1 MNKQHIIK
9 TIQQAKPEHMD
20 WIKQGHKIL
29 QGEAQEHLKKPVE
42 CTACNFGQWYYE
54 EGNKLVNIPQ
64 LIELEAL
71 HKEIHQSYTALYY
84 MTFDRRKKARS
95 TIITANREIPVDE
108 KCFRQKKLKQLEKK
122 TVKMILALGAI
133 EKKVAAMQDKDFE
146 SGWFV

>member
-1 MNKQHIIK
+1 MNKHRILK
-9 TIQQAKPEHMD
+9 TIQQAKPEHME

-29 QGEAQEHLKKPVE
+29 QGETQDHLKKPVE
-42 CTACNFGQWYYE
+42 CTACHFGRWYYQ

-84 MTFDRRKKARS
+84 MTFDRRKKARA
-95 TIITANREIPVDE
+95 TIITANEEIPVDE
-108 KCFRQKKLKQLEKK
+108 KHFRQKKLRQLEKK
-122 TVKMILALGAI
+122 TVKMVLALGVI

-146 SGWFV
+146 SGWFI